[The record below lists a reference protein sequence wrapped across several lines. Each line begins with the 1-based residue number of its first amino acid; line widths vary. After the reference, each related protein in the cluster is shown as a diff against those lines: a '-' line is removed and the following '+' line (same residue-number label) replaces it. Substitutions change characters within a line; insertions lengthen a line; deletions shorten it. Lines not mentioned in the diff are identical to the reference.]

1 MMANYCRYEE
11 KFKMIIE
18 KFDFSTFFNTK
29 NVTNNQKVREYGI
42 GAVSIMTPM
51 QAITRINE
59 PDVTYRIPG
68 LGSHNETETNIAK
81 KILGIRKEK
90 SNIPKGLS
98 LEEFAEWLA
107 KKYVDEDYIAKR
119 NEQSNSIES
128 FLNSVVKI
136 EYTSSI
142 NFDSVIIKLPS
153 FNLKDSKPKISQEM
167 YEGIQEILT
176 TLENSGLSSNS
187 IKIIEWLHSNQNYEQ
202 IKQYLNELVDSNII
216 FPFEENIIIEQ
227 QSVQEKDEN
236 ER

>member
-1 MMANYCRYEE
+1 
-11 KFKMIIE
+11 MIIE

-202 IKQYLNELVDSNII
+202 IKQYLNELVDSNFI

>member
-1 MMANYCRYEE
+1 
-11 KFKMIIE
+11 MIIE
-18 KFDFSTFFNTK
+18 KFDFSAFFNTK
-29 NVTNNQKVREYGI
+29 NVTNNQIVREYGI
-42 GAVSIMTPM
+42 GAVSIITPM

-59 PDVTYRIPG
+59 PDARYRIPG
-68 LGSHNETETNIAK
+68 LGYHNETETNIAK

-90 SNIPKGLS
+90 SNIPKGLTV
-98 LEEFAEWLA
+98 EEFAEWAA
-107 KKYVDEDYIAKR
+107 KKYFNEDYIAKI

-128 FLNSVVKI
+128 FLNSVVKV

-153 FNLKDSKPKISQEM
+153 SNLKDSMMNSKPKISQGM

-176 TLENSGLSSNS
+176 ILENSRISSNS
-187 IKIIEWLHSNQNYEQ
+187 IEIDLHSYQNYKQ
-202 IKQYLNELVDSNII
+202 IRQYLNELVDSNFI

-227 QSVQEKDEN
+227 QSVQEKDQN